1 MEYERPRKLDE
12 PGTEQVHTADEGLQK
27 ELADLDGRISGE
39 QPEVTEAAPKENT
52 NLVEQDGELLLS
64 VDTDVEEPIIDDPDI
79 GQSSDQDNLS
89 SSEEAEQEEAINQEP
104 DAYNGKS
111 REELIDMLSNAQS
124 KIGEQGNELGQLR
137 KVAESS
143 ENLTDEEVFEKLTA
157 KDVKV
162 GLAEER
168 SKLDNIDPYDAEAIS
183 KQREVIQQLETDLI
197 TKTTEESI
205 NARYNQQDN
214 EVFEKKQ
221 KQAFADEGVMLEGSE
236 FDDVTKLA
244 YNYAENG
251 RLTGNAYQKA
261 MLDIYGV
268 DQMQK
273 HYSMVGE
280 AKARQDIKTATDKTV
295 EKVDVRGSGKASK
308 LVNINKMS
316 GRELNKALDN
326 LSIEDLR
333 KLNQRYNTK

>member
-1 MEYERPRKLDE
+1 M
-12 PGTEQVHTADEGLQK
+12 ADEQNADQGLQQQ
-27 ELADLDGRISGE
+27 LNDLDQKITGDSSVE
-39 QPEVTEAAPKENT
+39 QAAPPAENT
-52 NLVEQDGELLLS
+52 DLVEQDGELLLS
-64 VDTDVEEPIIDDPDI
+64 VDADKEEPTIDDPDD

-89 SSEEAEQEEAINQEP
+89 SSEEAEQEETTDQEP
-104 DAYNGKS
+104 DAYSGKS
-111 REELIDMLSNAQS
+111 REELVDMLSNAQS

-137 KVAESS
+137 KVTESS

-162 GLAEER
+162 GLSEER
-168 SKLDNIDPYDAEAIS
+168 SKLDNIDPYDAEAMS

-214 EVFEKKQ
+214 EVFENKQ
-221 KQAFADEGVMLEGSE
+221 KQAFADEGVKLEGNE

-244 YNYAENG
+244 YKYAENG
-251 RLTGNAYQKA
+251 RLTGISYQKA

-273 HYSMVGE
+273 HYSMAGE

-316 GRELNKALDN
+316 GRELNKTLDN